1 MLKFLVTGAA
11 GQLGKDVVR
20 ELENRGYE
28 VTGSGSKKRTAGR
41 YVKMDIT
48 DRNEVEAVMKKLR
61 PDIVIHCAAWT
72 AVDAAEEPE
81 NYEKVREVNGKGTAN
96 LASACQKIHAKMVYI
111 STDYVFGGQGSR
123 PWESDCEE
131 FSPLNRYGE
140 TKLQG
145 EQAVKAEL
153 KEYFI
158 VRIAW
163 VFGKNGNN
171 FVKTMLEQGKR
182 RKELRV
188 VCDQIGTP
196 TYTADLAKFLANLS
210 MTKRYGIYHV
220 TNEGE
225 YVSWY
230 DFAKEIFAQAVKLG
244 EKEYADVKVIPVTTA
259 EYGISKAA
267 RPFNSRLDRKRIC
280 EEGFQPLPVWK
291 NALERYLQEVLA
303 ERKG

>member
-28 VTGSGSKKRTAGR
+28 VTGSGSKKRKTTGR

-81 NYEKVREVNGKGTAN
+81 NYEKVWEVNGKGTAN

-123 PWESDCEE
+123 PWEPDCEE

-158 VRIAW
+158 
-163 VFGKNGNN
+163 
-171 FVKTMLEQGKR
+171 LQ
-182 RKELRV
+182 
-188 VCDQIGTP
+188 
-196 TYTADLAKFLANLS
+196 DLLCKSAFQS
-210 MTKRYGIYHV
+210 DH
-220 TNEGE
+220 
-225 YVSWY
+225 
-230 DFAKEIFAQAVKLG
+230 
-244 EKEYADVKVIPVTTA
+244 IP
-259 EYGISKAA
+259 
-267 RPFNSRLDRKRIC
+267 L
-280 EEGFQPLPVWK
+280 
-291 NALERYLQEVLA
+291 EVLSVFSPA
-303 ERKG
+303 PAWSSRNYSRFSRIPRRSAQ

>member
-1 MLKFLVTGAA
+1 
-11 GQLGKDVVR
+11 
-20 ELENRGYE
+20 
-28 VTGSGSKKRTAGR
+28 
-41 YVKMDIT
+41 
-48 DRNEVEAVMKKLR
+48 MKKLR

-81 NYEKVREVNGKGTAN
+81 NYEKVWEVNGKGTAN

-123 PWESDCEE
+123 PWEPDCEE

>member
-28 VTGSGSKKRTAGR
+28 VTGSGSKKRKTAGR

-81 NYEKVREVNGKGTAN
+81 NYEKVWEVNGKGTAN

-123 PWESDCEE
+123 PWEPDCEE

-145 EQAVKAEL
+145 EQTVKAEL

-182 RKELRV
+182 RKEL
-188 VCDQIGTP
+188 
-196 TYTADLAKFLANLS
+196 
-210 MTKRYGIYHV
+210 
-220 TNEGE
+220 
-225 YVSWY
+225 
-230 DFAKEIFAQAVKLG
+230 
-244 EKEYADVKVIPVTTA
+244 
-259 EYGISKAA
+259 
-267 RPFNSRLDRKRIC
+267 
-280 EEGFQPLPVWK
+280 
-291 NALERYLQEVLA
+291 
-303 ERKG
+303 